1 MHKRA
6 VEENRTDDTP
16 EAIRTRLEIYD
27 RETAP
32 LVEYYRSTR
41 GNVVG
46 IHADKAVETVF
57 AEVRAVL
64 DQVTAVIIRK
74 SPDELERMAR
84 AGRIVAETLALIGE
98 HARPGVTTAEL
109 DELAEEFVTGQ
120 GGYPTF
126 KGYRGYPAATCIS
139 PNSMIVHGIP
149 GVYELADGDILSVDV
164 GVTLDGFVAD
174 SAYTFA
180 IGEISGEAERLLE
193 AGQAAL
199 AAGIEQCVAGNR
211 LSDISHAVQQ
221 VTESAGF
228 SVVRSLV
235 GHGVG
240 RSMHE
245 DPQIPN
251 YGEPGRGPLLAEG
264 MTFAIE
270 PMINVGGPDIVVHD
284 DEWSISTAD
293 GSLSAHFEHTVA
305 VTATGPRILTAAP
318 VLLR

>member
-1 MHKRA
+1 
-6 VEENRTDDTP
+6 
-16 EAIRTRLEIYD
+16 
-27 RETAP
+27 
-32 LVEYYRSTR
+32 
-41 GNVVG
+41 
-46 IHADKAVETVF
+46 
-57 AEVRAVL
+57 
-64 DQVTAVIIRK
+64 VIVRK
-74 SPDELERMAR
+74 SPQEIETMAR
-84 AGRIVAETLALIGE
+84 AGRVVADTLALIGE
-98 HARPGVTTAEL
+98 HVRPGVTTAEL
-109 DELAEEFVTGQ
+109 DAVAEEYITSQ
-120 GGYPTF
+120 GGHPTF
-126 KGYRGYPAATCIS
+126 KGYRGYPAATCLS
-139 PNSMIVHGIP
+139 PNDMVVHGIP
-149 GVYELADGDILSVDV
+149 GPYELAEGDILSCDV

-174 SAYTFA
+174 SAFTFA
-180 IGEISGEAERLLE
+180 VGEISGEAERLLE
-193 AGQAAL
+193 ACQAAL
-199 AAGIEQCVAGNR
+199 AAGVEQCRPGNR

-251 YGEPGRGPLLAEG
+251 YGEPGHGPLLAEG

-270 PMINVGGPDIVVHD
+270 PMINVGTPEIYVHE

-305 VTATGPRILTAAP
+305 VTESGPRILTAAP

>member
-1 MHKRA
+1 M
-6 VEENRTDDTP
+6 
-16 EAIRTRLEIYD
+16 
-27 RETAP
+27 
-32 LVEYYRSTR
+32 
-41 GNVVG
+41 
-46 IHADKAVETVF
+46 
-57 AEVRAVL
+57 
-64 DQVTAVIIRK
+64 IIRK
-74 SPDELERMAR
+74 SPEEIERMAR
-84 AGRIVAETLALIGE
+84 AGRVVADTLALIGE
-98 HARPGVTTAEL
+98 HVRPGVTTVEL
-109 DELAEEFVTGQ
+109 DALADDFVVSQ

-139 PNSMIVHGIP
+139 PNGMIVHGIP
-149 GVYELADGDILSVDV
+149 GPYELADGDILSVDV

-174 SAYTFA
+174 SAYTFPV
-180 IGEISGEAERLLE
+180 GDISAEAERLLE
-193 AGQAAL
+193 TCQAAL
-199 AAGIEQCVAGNR
+199 AAGVDRCRPGNR

-251 YGEPGRGPLLAEG
+251 YGDPGRGPRLAEG

-270 PMINVGGPDIVVHD
+270 PMINVGRPDIHLHD

-305 VTATGPRILTAAP
+305 VTAGGPRILTGAP

>member
-1 MHKRA
+1 
-6 VEENRTDDTP
+6 
-16 EAIRTRLEIYD
+16 
-27 RETAP
+27 
-32 LVEYYRSTR
+32 
-41 GNVVG
+41 
-46 IHADKAVETVF
+46 
-57 AEVRAVL
+57 
-64 DQVTAVIIRK
+64 VIVRK
-74 SPDELERMAR
+74 SPQEIETMAR
-84 AGRIVAETLALIGE
+84 AGRVVADTLALIGE
-98 HARPGVTTAEL
+98 HVRPGVTTAEL
-109 DELAEEFVTGQ
+109 DAIAEEYITSQ
-120 GGYPTF
+120 GGHPTF
-126 KGYRGYPAATCIS
+126 KGYRGYPAATCLS
-139 PNSMIVHGIP
+139 PNDMVVHGIP
-149 GVYELADGDILSVDV
+149 GPYELAEGDILSCDV

-174 SAYTFA
+174 SAFTFA
-180 IGEISGEAERLLE
+180 VGEISGEAERLLE
-193 AGQAAL
+193 ACQAAL
-199 AAGIEQCVAGNR
+199 AAGVEQCRPGNR

-251 YGEPGRGPLLAEG
+251 YGEPGHGPLLAEG

-270 PMINVGGPDIVVHD
+270 PMINVGTPEIYVHE

-305 VTATGPRILTAAP
+305 VTESGPRILTAAP